1 MSALALSVLL
11 SLVSAVAYAGGAI
24 VQERVAESS
33 PGEQYAP
40 LRRPG
45 WWAAVGLNGLGG
57 LLHVVA
63 LAYGP
68 LSLVQPLGAL
78 TIVVALP
85 MAALFVGRKAGSTAW
100 RGAIMATVGL
110 AGLLSLVAAADA
122 RSLDT
127 AQRVAVA
134 VVTAAAVVALT
145 IAARAAHRHPAVR
158 SMLLA
163 TASGVAF
170 GMSSVFTKTVA
181 VDWTGG
187 VSPADVPS
195 LAVIGVLA
203 TAGMLLSQASYR
215 GAGLAAPLATLT
227 VVNPVVAAA
236 VGITMFGETF
246 RYGTT
251 GTVLAL
257 SCGVVAAG
265 GLILLTTERLAQDR
279 PERAGTGLEVAGTG
293 LVPADTGLADRD
305 LTTPVILPGPARGT
319 AGGGKRLPEPV
330 GAVSGSGGSLAG
342 VVGSLPGSG
351 VGPSDPSVVPRDD
364 LLAVVGTSL
373 QGLGASASLEGL
385 GASAG
390 PVGAS
395 PGAGALSESVG
406 ALPGVGGA
414 MPDTG
419 GAMPGSEGA
428 MPGRRGAIAPENPR
442 AAVGSRTAG
451 AAPAGAAAPRTAGL
465 PVAVGTLAETTR
477 AQPETGVALPETV
490 GAPPIAVGTLAE
502 TTDTLPGST
511 GTGTPSDTRG
521 TLPETVG
528 APPIAVGSLSK
539 ALGGAGGARAGGT
552 GAGRDGEEPVSVPR
566 PLAADGLRAGP
577 DVTYESGEA
586 SADSDERVLSYVP
599 FFGIPYVAL
608 PTVDRHRRRV
618 RS

>member
-11 SLVSAVAYAGGAI
+11 SLVSAFAYAGGAI

-45 WWAAVGLNGLGG
+45 WWAAVALNGLGG

-85 MAALFVGRKAGSTAW
+85 MAALFVGRKAGATAW

-110 AGLLSLVAAADA
+110 AGLLSLVAASDA
-122 RSLDT
+122 QSLD
-127 AQRVAVA
+127 AAERVAVA
-134 VVTAAAVVALT
+134 LVTAVVVVALM
-145 IAARAAHRHPAVR
+145 IAGRAAHRHPAVR

-163 TASGVAF
+163 TASGIAF

-187 VSPADVPS
+187 VSAADVPS

-251 GTVLAL
+251 GTALAL

-265 GLILLTTERLAQDR
+265 GLILLTTERLTHAQ
-279 PERAGTGLEVAGTG
+279 PERAGAAGPEVAGAEVAGLEVAGPEVAGTG
-293 LVPADTGLADRD
+293 LVPADTVLGA
-305 LTTPVILPGPARGT
+305 TVMLPGPSSEPGGSVRGPLEAVRAESGRVGALT
-319 AGGGKRLPEPV
+319 ETVSAESGRVGALAGAVGGPRGSGGELPGPVDALLPEPV
-330 GAVSGSGGSLAG
+330 GA
-342 VVGSLPGSG
+342 SLPE
-351 VGPSDPSVVPRDD
+351 P
-364 LLAVVGTSL
+364 
-373 QGLGASASLEGL
+373 
-385 GASAG
+385 
-390 PVGAS
+390 
-395 PGAGALSESVG
+395 
-406 ALPGVGGA
+406 VGGA
-414 MPDTG
+414 
-419 GAMPGSEGA
+419 S
-428 MPGRRGAIAPENPR
+428 
-442 AAVGSRTAG
+442 
-451 AAPAGAAAPRTAGL
+451 
-465 PVAVGTLAETTR
+465 
-477 AQPETGVALPETV
+477 LPETV
-490 GAPPIAVGTLAE
+490 GAPPVAVGA
-502 TTDTLPGST
+502 
-511 GTGTPSDTRG
+511 
-521 TLPETVG
+521 
-528 APPIAVGSLSK
+528 LSR
-539 ALGGAGGARAGGT
+539 AMGGGDGDRGGAGRGMPEDVPVTVPAVA
-552 GAGRDGEEPVSVPR
+552 GAGVVAGEAE
-566 PLAADGLRAGP
+566 AGP
-577 DVTYESGEA
+577 DGAYESGE
-586 SADSDERVLSYVP
+586 RPLSYAA
-599 FFGIPYVAL
+599 FYGIPYVAM
-608 PTVDRHRRRV
+608 PTVDRHRSRI